1 MSSDGLSVTLSAVPT
16 IAGISNGAL
25 YTTAPNLSTLFA
37 FGVPNI
43 KLQDNK
49 GLYAEL
55 DNKNVSDIDLS
66 SANLIVGKN
75 ITGESSNG
83 SGVLTFDLS
92 ASGISSA
99 FYENFDEERYSV
111 HYSDGTI
118 ENLTSDQFVLS
129 DDGQTVTIHGLKTSE
144 SNVVVSS
151 TLKKTDLKSKQK
163 DYIRSQRVAVEQ
175 TAVGINTALTGMTQ
189 SKDYGLRVE
198 DREISL
204 NLSLIHI

>member
-1 MSSDGLSVTLSAVPT
+1 MLLV
-16 IAGISNGAL
+16 
-25 YTTAPNLSTLFA
+25 F
-37 FGVPNI
+37 PNI

-111 HYSDGTI
+111 SLQWWNYWKINIWS
-118 ENLTSDQFVLS
+118 NLF
-129 DDGQTVTIHGLKTSE
+129 
-144 SNVVVSS
+144 
-151 TLKKTDLKSKQK
+151 
-163 DYIRSQRVAVEQ
+163 
-175 TAVGINTALTGMTQ
+175 
-189 SKDYGLRVE
+189 
-198 DREISL
+198 
-204 NLSLIHI
+204 